1 MGLTSRIPLVD
12 LTGAF
17 QPGAHREEVVEK
29 IREACE
35 DTGFLV
41 VTGHGVSD
49 EVIRGIEAVSR
60 EFFSLPH
67 EEKMCC
73 ISGPGVF
80 RGFTPI
86 ETSTLALSRDI
97 VTPPDLCEAFSINRF
112 DDHGVALRSGLQ
124 EGREA
129 FFAPN
134 IWPERPEGFKH
145 AFETYY
151 GVMEDLATCLMRLMA
166 LALRLNEHWFDDKV
180 RDHITSLTVN
190 YYPELERPAAR
201 DQFRRSEHTDWGS
214 LSILFHD
221 GEPGLQIKS
230 TDGEWEDIPLV
241 PNAFVINLGDL
252 MASWTNDQ
260 WKSTYHRVIIPEG
273 RSADRLSIVFFT
285 NPHMT
290 PASNVFPPVL
300 HQAIHRTTLQRHPEN
315 GYSQCWRKPPADVI
329 RLVGTPPGT

>member
-17 QPGAHREEVVEK
+17 EPGAHREEVVEK

-73 ISGPGVF
+73 IGGPGVF

-112 DDHGVALRSGLQ
+112 DDHEVALRSGLQ

-151 GVMEDLATCLMRLMA
+151 GVMEDLATRLMRLMA
-166 LALRLNEHWFDDKV
+166 VALGLNEYWFDDKI
-180 RDHITSLTVN
+180 RDHITSLTAVS
-190 YYPELERPAAR
+190 YTHL
-201 DQFRRSEHTDWGS
+201 
-214 LSILFHD
+214 
-221 GEPGLQIKS
+221 
-230 TDGEWEDIPLV
+230 
-241 PNAFVINLGDL
+241 
-252 MASWTNDQ
+252 
-260 WKSTYHRVIIPEG
+260 
-273 RSADRLSIVFFT
+273 
-285 NPHMT
+285 
-290 PASNVFPPVL
+290 
-300 HQAIHRTTLQRHPEN
+300 TLPT
-315 GYSQCWRKPPADVI
+315 KA
-329 RLVGTPPGT
+329 

>member
-230 TDGEWEDIPLV
+230 TDGEWEDIPLA
-241 PNAFVINLGDL
+241 PDAFVINLGDL

-273 RSADRLSIVFFT
+273 RSADRLSIVFFHQPAYDT
-285 NPHMT
+285 LIECIPTCTSPNDPPHYA
-290 PASNVFPPVL
+290 P
-300 HQAIHRTTLQRHPEN
+300 TTSGEWILSMLEKTTR
-315 GYSQCWRKPPADVI
+315 
-329 RLVGTPPGT
+329 